1 MIVDTHNSWWWGRY
15 EPFAFSLDLDGVADW
30 LRTTE
35 MKHTSQN
42 RSNAL
47 SGLTVSV
54 ALSSPLDEDAVLQH
68 SLISPLSNEVR

>member
-1 MIVDTHNSWWWGRY
+1 MIVDTHNIWWEGY

-47 SGLTVSV
+47 AGIAVSV